1 MYACVCVCVCVC
13 VYTHTSMLYLVYLF
27 PTESL
32 VRDVLP
38 RKTNNV
44 ISLPM
49 SNPHV
54 SFRLFVSSLI
64 LLWFQL
70 RLGRGYL
77 SPHKDHRPT
86 DTTPEHSGDPCCCHS
101 SANLSC
107 SGSQGPQSIRVGAAQ
122 GPRSCPVWCFSF
134 PPWHTYGWAPRVPLR
149 GPSWTMQLISM
160 AFQSFVLLPT
170 RPL

>member
-1 MYACVCVCVCVC
+1 MCVCVCVCVC

-27 PTESL
+27 PAVSL
-32 VRDVLP
+32 GRDVLP

-70 RLGRGYL
+70 RWGRGYL
-77 SPHKDHRPT
+77 SPHKDHMS
-86 DTTPEHSGDPCCCHS
+86 H
-101 SANLSC
+101 
-107 SGSQGPQSIRVGAAQ
+107 
-122 GPRSCPVWCFSF
+122 
-134 PPWHTYGWAPRVPLR
+134 
-149 GPSWTMQLISM
+149 
-160 AFQSFVLLPT
+160 
-170 RPL
+170 